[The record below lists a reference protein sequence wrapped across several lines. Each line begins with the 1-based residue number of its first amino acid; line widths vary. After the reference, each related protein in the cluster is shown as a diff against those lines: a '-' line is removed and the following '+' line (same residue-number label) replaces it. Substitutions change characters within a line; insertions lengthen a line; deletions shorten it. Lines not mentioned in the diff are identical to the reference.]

1 MANIKTFNKIAYS
14 FMAIFTRG
22 RFNHKV
28 EQAYDQETKREEREN
43 MLSLRVHVSIG

>member
-22 RFNHKV
+22 RL
-28 EQAYDQETKREEREN
+28 TIR
-43 MLSLRVHVSIG
+43 LSRLMTRKLGRKKEKICFH